1 MNVLMKIPMRK
12 AIREKGKS
20 LCVIA
25 AVFFT
30 TVLFV
35 IVFCTLFF
43 LLDAG
48 EEMLRVSSPMKMD
61 AALSVTEEEYERIG
75 KNKRVSGKR

>member
-35 IVFCTLFF
+35 MVFCTLFF

-48 EEMLRVSSPMKMD
+48 EEMLRASSPMKMD
-61 AALSVTEEEYERIG
+61 AVLPHGRAYAG
-75 KNKRVSGKR
+75 KWQGNRVV